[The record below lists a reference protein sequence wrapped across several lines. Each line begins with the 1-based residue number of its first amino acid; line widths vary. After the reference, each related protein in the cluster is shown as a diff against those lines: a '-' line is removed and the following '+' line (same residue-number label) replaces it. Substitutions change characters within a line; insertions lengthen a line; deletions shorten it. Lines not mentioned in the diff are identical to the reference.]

1 MEDRGSKIGR
11 DTPRSDAP
19 ATPDARSLFPARMP
33 YVFSP
38 DLAPRVLAG
47 DTRAIAR
54 LLTRAESG
62 VEEARSTL
70 DAMFAHAGRAHVVG
84 ITGVPGSGK
93 STLVAKLATAV
104 RRSGRKIAIV
114 AVDPSSPFS
123 GGSILGDRIR
133 MSELIG
139 DPGVF
144 VRSMATR
151 GALGGLA
158 KGTLEAVD
166 VLDAAGFDMVVIE
179 TVGVGQDEVEVAR
192 AAHTTVVVSAPGL
205 GDDIQAIKAGI
216 LEIADIHAVSKCDK
230 PDANKTLADLKNMLA
245 LGLTSLDRKAG
256 SDSAIP
262 QAAVTPS
269 RSASGK
275 VESGAPSWR
284 PPVIATSSVRDEG
297 VERLLDAI
305 DGHRAALDKSGDI
318 DVRRAAIAER
328 RLLAAGEAILR
339 EQFARHR
346 DGKLSSLLE
355 QLRERSVSPNAAAR
369 QLLHELHI
377 GGER

>member
-1 MEDRGSKIGR
+1 MAYIPSR
-11 DTPRSDAP
+11 DLEA
-19 ATPDARSLFPARMP
+19 
-33 YVFSP
+33 
-38 DLAPRVLAG
+38 RVLAR

-93 STLVAKLATAV
+93 STLVARLAAAV
-104 RRSGRKIAIV
+104 RRSGRTLAIV

-133 MSELIG
+133 MSELGG

-166 VLDAAGFDMVVIE
+166 VLDAAGFDLVLIE
-179 TVGVGQDEVEVAR
+179 TVGVGQDEVDVAR

-230 PDANKTLADLKNMLA
+230 PDANRTIVDLKTMLA
-245 LGLTSLDRKAG
+245 LGLTQMDTEKLRASEEIG
-256 SDSAIP
+256 SDTNFPRTASLAG
-262 QAAVTPS
+262 AT
-269 RSASGK
+269 ASGK
-275 VESGAPSWR
+275 FVSDPIFVSEPVWR
-284 PPVIATSSVRDEG
+284 PPVIATSSLRDQGIDE
-297 VERLLDAI
+297 LLAAI
-305 DGHRAALDKSGDI
+305 DRHCETLQRTGEIEA
-318 DVRRAAIAER
+318 RRASIAER

-339 EQFARHR
+339 DTFARHR
-346 DGKLSSLLE
+346 NGRLAPLLE
-355 QLRERSVSPNAAAR
+355 QLRERTLSPHTAAR
-369 QLLHELHI
+369 KLLRELHI
-377 GGER
+377 GDD